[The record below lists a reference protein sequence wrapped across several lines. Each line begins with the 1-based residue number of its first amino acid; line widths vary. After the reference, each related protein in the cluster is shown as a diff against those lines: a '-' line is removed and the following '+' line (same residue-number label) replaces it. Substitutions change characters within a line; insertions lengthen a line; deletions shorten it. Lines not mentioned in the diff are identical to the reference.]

1 MGSVMIS
8 FRPLL
13 YNNIIS
19 WTNSVNVVLEFI
31 VAFNVFTVV
40 FVIFIVAYLL

>member
-1 MGSVMIS
+1 MGNVMIN

-13 YNNIIS
+13 YNNKIS